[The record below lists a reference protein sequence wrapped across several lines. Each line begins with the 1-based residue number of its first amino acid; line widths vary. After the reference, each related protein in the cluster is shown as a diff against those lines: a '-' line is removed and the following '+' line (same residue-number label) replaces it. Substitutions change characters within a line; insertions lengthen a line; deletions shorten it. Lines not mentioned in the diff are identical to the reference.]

1 MRKKRL
7 IFSEVLIFYSNM
19 KIIEGTFVSAED
31 IITELRRIR
40 ECLDVLLTRETAK
53 SGSVV
58 WASQATLARRYDT
71 SKSTICRLLAEAVSS
86 GHVRMI
92 RPHSGVRKYH
102 VAEFDAFMMSIS
114 IASCKSI

>member
-71 SKSTICRLLAEAVSS
+71 SKSTICRLLAEAVS
-86 GHVRMI
+86 
-92 RPHSGVRKYH
+92 
-102 VAEFDAFMMSIS
+102 
-114 IASCKSI
+114 

>member
-1 MRKKRL
+1 MMDFSKNKIKK
-7 IFSEVLIFYSNM
+7 NM

-31 IITELRRIR
+31 IIEELRGIR
-40 ECLDVLLTRETAK
+40 ECLDVLLTRQSTE

-58 WASQATLARRYDT
+58 WASQATLAKRYDT

-92 RPHSGVRKYH
+92 RPHGGVQKYH
-102 VAEFDAFMMSIS
+102 VAEFDTFMASIS
-114 IASCKSI
+114 ILSCKKAKDK